1 MRTAIYVD
9 GFNLYHSALEARPQY
24 RWLDLHA
31 LALNALGEGHEIVR
45 IRYFT
50 ARIKGEDG
58 DHDGPQRQ
66 DAYTRALGCACPN
79 LTVHWGR
86 FVQREKWKRIVDPPA
101 RCLSPA
107 PTKVLTWHREE
118 KRSDVNLAVHLLND
132 AWRNEYECAVL
143 LSDDSDL
150 AEPLSIVREMGKRV
164 ILLTPIHL
172 RERGERTPN
181 SDVRVPARDL
191 LKHAHAYRHISV
203 SHLAAS
209 QMPAIVRNH
218 RNGRCYRRPA
228 TWSVRSDLPRGAT
241 TPTAAP
247 PSPLRR

>member
-31 LALNALGEGHEIVR
+31 LASNALGAGHEIVR

-50 ARIKGEDG
+50 SRIKGEDG

-66 DAYTRALGCACPN
+66 DAYTRALCCACPN

-86 FVQREKWKRIVDPPA
+86 FVQREKWRRLVEPMT

-118 KRSDVNLAVHLLND
+118 KRSDVNLADHLLND
-132 AWRNEYECAVL
+132 AWRDEYDCAVL

-150 AEPLSIVREMGKRV
+150 AEPLAMVRAMGKQV
-164 ILLTPIHL
+164 ILLTPINL
-172 RERGERTPN
+172 RENGERADAGP
-181 SDVRVPARDL
+181 
-191 LKHAHAYRHISV
+191 
-203 SHLAAS
+203 
-209 QMPAIVRNH
+209 
-218 RNGRCYRRPA
+218 G
-228 TWSVRSDLPRGAT
+228 
-241 TPTAAP
+241 
-247 PSPLRR
+247 

>member
-9 GFNLYHSALEARPQY
+9 GFNLYHSGLEARPQY
-24 RWLDLHA
+24 RWLDLNA
-31 LALNALGEGHEIVR
+31 LASGALGEGHDIVR

-50 ARIKGEDG
+50 SRIKVVDG
-58 DHDGPQRQ
+58 DLEGPLRQ

-86 FVQREKWKRIVDPPA
+86 FVQREKWRRLVDPPT
-101 RCLSPA
+101 RSLSPA

-132 AWRNEYECAVL
+132 AWCNAYDCAAL

-150 AEPLSIVREMGKRV
+150 AEPLSIVRGMGKHV

-172 RERGERTPN
+172 RERPRRTSNGEA
-181 SDVRVPARDL
+181 RVPARDL
-191 LKHAHAYRHISV
+191 LQHAHGYRHLSV
-203 SHLAAS
+203 KHLAAS
-209 QMPAIVRNH
+209 QMPDIVRND
-218 RNGRCYRRPA
+218 RNGRYYKRPA
-228 TWSVRSDLPRGAT
+228 TWCVRPDSPDAT
-241 TPTAAP
+241 TPPATP
-247 PSPLRR
+247 QSLPQH